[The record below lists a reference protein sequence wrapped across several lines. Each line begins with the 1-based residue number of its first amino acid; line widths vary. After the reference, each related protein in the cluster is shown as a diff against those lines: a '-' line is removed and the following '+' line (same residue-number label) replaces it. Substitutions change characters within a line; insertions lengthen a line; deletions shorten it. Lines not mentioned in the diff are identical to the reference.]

1 MSKESLAKTLR
12 QWERLIAA
20 SESNS
25 AELDYL
31 VEEREKLREMV
42 ERVKQL
48 KSEQT
53 ALTAAKQKVTRDL
66 DAAKEGGRE
75 IAVRM
80 RYGIK
85 SRYGYKAEQLVQ
97 FGLKPRRTP
106 KRKPQAGGKPE
117 EGG

>member
-1 MSKESLAKTLR
+1 MSKESVAKTIL

-20 SESNS
+20 SESNA

-31 VEEREKLREMV
+31 AEDRENLRKML
-42 ERVKQL
+42 ERVKKL
-48 KSEQT
+48 KSRQDK
-53 ALTAAKQKVTRDL
+53 LTAEKQQVTRDL

-85 SRYGYKAEQLVQ
+85 SRYGYKDEKLIQ
-97 FGLKPRRTP
+97 FGLKPRRKP
-106 KRKPQAGGKPE
+106 RRKPRGGGKPE
-117 EGG
+117 EDG